1 MNLLVA
7 VFAVLT
13 VVAISMVVGLSI
25 DTERQHRVL
34 QDIAEERRKLNA
46 ERVQLV
52 QERPRLVYERRK
64 LAEDQAK
71 LDIAIRD
78 PGRCPSCPLPIP
90 RRD

>member
-1 MNLLVA
+1 VNLLVA

-13 VVAISMVVGLSI
+13 VVAHLHGGRPV
-25 DTERQHRVL
+25 HRHRTPAQGP